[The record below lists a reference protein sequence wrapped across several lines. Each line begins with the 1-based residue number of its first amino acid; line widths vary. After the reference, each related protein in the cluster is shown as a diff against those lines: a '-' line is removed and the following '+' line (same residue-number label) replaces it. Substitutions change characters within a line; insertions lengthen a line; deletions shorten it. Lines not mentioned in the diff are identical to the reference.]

1 MSRTGRNE
9 WKLAGP
15 ERWACLPPLRPQQVG
30 EESGGGAWPQP
41 YSGLLSLCAFSP
53 KDSLSQIKKMN
64 SYFQAWKN
72 RLGLGLANGT
82 QMCPPFS
89 LVEHCASTS
98 LWLIWKQTYIS
109 GALWALLL
117 VHVCEHTWPKPE
129 HVLTREVG
137 RENG

>member
-1 MSRTGRNE
+1 MATAVFRVT
-9 WKLAGP
+9 
-15 ERWACLPPLRPQQVG
+15 Q
-30 EESGGGAWPQP
+30 
-41 YSGLLSLCAFSP
+41 SLCLFP
-53 KDSLSQIKKMN
+53 KGQPFTNQKKKMN

-98 LWLIWKQTYIS
+98 LWLIWKQTDIS